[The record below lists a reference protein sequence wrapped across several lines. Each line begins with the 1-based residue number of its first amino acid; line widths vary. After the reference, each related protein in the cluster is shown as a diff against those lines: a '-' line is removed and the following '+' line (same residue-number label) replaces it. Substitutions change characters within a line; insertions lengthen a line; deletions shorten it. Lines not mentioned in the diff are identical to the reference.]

1 MKHIKYTLTLAALV
15 AASSLATW
23 GATPEQMEK
32 AKAAAYKACLRN
44 MNNGSDYLDKL
55 KPGSVSELEGKLKS
69 KEKENIAKLKG
80 VRIPDESEYA
90 SWDKAQFDK
99 YWSETF
105 VKATPVTTKGFCTTQ
120 VKSAI
125 SGISVT
131 KQEVKPKTQTAPEGV
146 QAPKPEP
153 AAAPQAPQP
162 AAPSTPE
169 AAEPE
174 VEDVA
179 VESEDVQQGE
189 MAPVPTEAVTPAP
202 VEAPKK
208 KDSNTAS
215 IVVLCILV
223 LVVVAL
229 VGYALNVMKKNKAR
243 QSGRPRSARRAE
255 ADYAD
260 YDTPAATVQSDP
272 EEESP
277 FAAYSGFQEPA
288 PSVPDPRDREI
299 ERLRSEIASL
309 QSQMRKRQSAPAGL
323 AGGPVRTPRIIYL
336 AQANADGVFT
346 RADARYNMGNSIF
359 KLVTTDGVSGS
370 FSVIEDPTVFE
381 LALMMPTDF
390 LVNAC
395 AGRNL
400 QLSEG
405 ARAIVNEASG
415 TAIFEDG
422 RWRVSRKAQ
431 IRYSR

>member
-1 MKHIKYTLTLAALV
+1 MKHIKCTLTLAVLV

-32 AKAAAYKACLRN
+32 AKAAAFKACLRN

-55 KPGSVSELEGKLKS
+55 KPESVSELEGKLKA
-69 KEKENIAKLKG
+69 KEKENISKLKG
-80 VRIPDESEYA
+80 VRIPDESEYG

-105 VKATPVTTKGFCTTQ
+105 VKATPVTTQGYCATQ

-125 SGISVT
+125 SGINVT
-131 KQEVKPKTQTAPEGV
+131 KQEARPKAGTAPEAV

-153 AAAPQAPQP
+153 VAAPEP
-162 AAPSTPE
+162 TE
-169 AAEPE
+169 AAEPV

-179 VESEDVQQGE
+179 AVGTEDMQEGE

-202 VEAPKK
+202 AEAPKK
-208 KDSNTAS
+208 KDSNTAP

-243 QSGRPRSARRAE
+243 QSGRPRSALRAA

-260 YDTPAATVQSDP
+260 YDTPAPTVQSDP

-277 FAAYSGFQEPA
+277 FAAYSGFQEPS
-288 PSVPDPRDREI
+288 PSVPDPRDKEI

-309 QSQMRKRQSAPAGL
+309 QSQMRKRQSAPSGFQDT
-323 AGGPVRTPRIIYL
+323 PMRTPRIIYL

-405 ARAIVNEASG
+405 ARSIVNEASG

>member
-55 KPGSVSELEGKLKS
+55 KPGSVSELEGKLKP

-105 VKATPVTTKGFCTTQ
+105 VKATPVTTKGYCTTQ

-125 SGISVT
+125 SGINVT
-131 KQEVKPKTQTAPEGV
+131 KQEAKPKAETATEGS
-146 QAPKPEP
+146 QSPKPEP
-153 AAAPQAPQP
+153 APDPQAPQP
-162 AAPSTPE
+162 AATDPE
-169 AAEPE
+169 AAEPA

-179 VESEDVQQGE
+179 VESEEVQQGE
-189 MAPVPTEAVTPAP
+189 MVPVPTEAVTPASA
-202 VEAPKK
+202 ETPKK

-243 QSGRPRSARRAE
+243 QSGRPRAARRPA

-260 YDTPAATVQSDP
+260 YDAPAPTVQSDP

-288 PSVPDPRDREI
+288 PSAPDPRDREI
-299 ERLRSEIASL
+299 ERLRSEIATL
-309 QSQMRKRQSAPAGL
+309 QSQMRKRQAAPSGFQ
-323 AGGPVRTPRIIYL
+323 GTPVRTPRIIYL

-405 ARAIVNEASG
+405 ARSIVNEASG